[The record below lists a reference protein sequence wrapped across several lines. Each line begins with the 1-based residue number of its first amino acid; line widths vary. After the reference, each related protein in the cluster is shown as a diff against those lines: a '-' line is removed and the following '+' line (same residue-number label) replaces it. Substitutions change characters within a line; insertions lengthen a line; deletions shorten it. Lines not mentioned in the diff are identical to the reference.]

1 MKWNGYRKV
10 ALSDGLSKRRDRLP
24 CQPLRSA
31 SFRLVP
37 PSSARSFSPRRGEQ
51 MLACQGTLRGPRLAV
66 QIASVRCLLT
76 MMMARTSCG
85 YGWSDCPRPVSG
97 QVRDFVSKL
106 SEMLGSNLVG
116 VYLHGSLAMGCF
128 NPHAS
133 DIDVLVITQRRVG
146 RQKLRLASLALAT
159 SLEPRPIEV
168 TTFSKRD
175 LNPWRY
181 PTPFDFHFS
190 EDWRT
195 AYESGTALRR
205 MGKRGEDPAAD
216 LAETRARGVVLLGP
230 PIESVLP
237 TVPVLDFLDSVIG
250 DFRWALRKLNENATI
265 EGRMSASTYLV
276 LRPSWVTGASCSG
289 CAGSLPSPPTSARP
303 R

>member
-1 MKWNGYRKV
+1 
-10 ALSDGLSKRRDRLP
+10 
-24 CQPLRSA
+24 
-31 SFRLVP
+31 
-37 PSSARSFSPRRGEQ
+37 
-51 MLACQGTLRGPRLAV
+51 
-66 QIASVRCLLT
+66 
-76 MMMARTSCG
+76 MARTSCG
-85 YGWSDCPRPVSG
+85 YGWSDCPRPVRG

-128 NPHAS
+128 NSHAS

-159 SLEPRPIEV
+159 SLKPRPIEV

-205 MGKRGEDPAAD
+205 MGKRGEDPAAH

-230 PIESVLP
+230 PIETERAIYAREQPIYARISLSRIEP
-237 TVPVLDFLDSVIG
+237 VPL
-250 DFRWALRKLNENATI
+250 RALRL
-265 EGRMSASTYLV
+265 G
-276 LRPSWVTGASCSG
+276 
-289 CAGSLPSPPTSARP
+289 RP
-303 R
+303 RQVISLAHRYAGTVASRAPCNRSISAANRAAIR

>member
-1 MKWNGYRKV
+1 
-10 ALSDGLSKRRDRLP
+10 
-24 CQPLRSA
+24 
-31 SFRLVP
+31 
-37 PSSARSFSPRRGEQ
+37 
-51 MLACQGTLRGPRLAV
+51 
-66 QIASVRCLLT
+66 
-76 MMMARTSCG
+76 
-85 YGWSDCPRPVSG
+85 
-97 QVRDFVSKL
+97 
-106 SEMLGSNLVG
+106 
-116 VYLHGSLAMGCF
+116 MGCF

-159 SLEPRPIEV
+159 SLKPRPIEV

-205 MGKRGEDPAAD
+205 MGKRGEAPAAH
-216 LAETRARGVVLLGP
+216 LAETLARGVVLLGP

-237 TVPVLDFLDSVIG
+237 TVPVLDFLDSVFG
-250 DFRWALRKLNENATI
+250 DFRWDLRKLNENATI

-276 LRPSWVTGASCSG
+276 LNSCRILGFLENGRVLSKAEGGDWALGVVPKKYAPAVRHALHAYSHTNISGDINLALVRSFATWVMRKTNAVSG
-289 CAGSLPSPPTSARP
+289 SDWSEKSSIEEHDP
-303 R
+303 RLKEK

>member
-1 MKWNGYRKV
+1 VR
-10 ALSDGLSKRRDRLP
+10 
-24 CQPLRSA
+24 
-31 SFRLVP
+31 
-37 PSSARSFSPRRGEQ
+37 EQ
-51 MLACQGTLRGPRLAV
+51 
-66 QIASVRCLLT
+66 LL
-76 MMMARTSCG
+76 G
-85 YGWSDCPRPVSG
+85 
-97 QVRDFVSKL
+97 FVSKL

-116 VYLHGSLAMGCF
+116 VFLHGSLAMGCF

-146 RQKLRLASLALAT
+146 RKKIRLASLALAA
-159 SLEPRPIEV
+159 SLKPCPIEV

-195 AYESGTALRR
+195 AYESDTALRR
-205 MGKRGEDPAAD
+205 MGRSGEDPAAH

-237 TVPVLDFLDSVIG
+237 TVPVRDFLDSVVG
-250 DFRWALRKLNENATI
+250 DFRWALRKLYGNATI
-265 EGRMSASTYLV
+265 DGRMSASTYLV
-276 LRPSWVTGASCSG
+276 LNACRILSFLENGRVLSKAEGGDWALGVVPQKYAPVVRQALHAYRHTNIRGEINLALVRSFATWLMRKTNAVSG
-289 CAGSLPSPPTSARP
+289 SDRSEKSIGS
-303 R
+303 